1 MRGFLTQWRP
11 PEVMVDYSQTLA
23 NRIAAAADG
32 DTIELPAGV
41 VNLSRH
47 FNVSK
52 KLTIAGK
59 SLYASYKGSTGTT
72 VRARFNGATDFG
84 LPIGAHFI
92 FNETGLYDVLQP
104 AYDIGAGGRKLTM
117 SANQS
122 GTSFIV
128 GNVPGDSYVVG
139 QYYILVGGQRGYHVD
154 NPQTQTFV
162 TNAEVVR
169 LSSASLTGSNWTIT
183 IQAPEAPFGAE
194 SPYTSVSPAA
204 LGCEFSA
211 VSEYKFTQ
219 NPLENFTFVEG
230 KLVRTNPNDI
240 RPGFGLRNL
249 HLDGTYVSGVD
260 GTSGIARAIFAR
272 REAVAG
278 FTGCIGPEATDV
290 HVSGFTST
298 GLGFT
303 VCRNVRI
310 QNFRASNARVGSLG
324 YGLTI
329 SSCRGVLANGIY
341 AADIRKSILIS
352 AGGSDMIFKGI
363 FHEWFPEGTL
373 LDNYATAQSA
383 VLDVVHG
390 LGTKRV
396 KYSGVF
402 APYAV
407 ADIAN
412 PAWRAGFDEVTIESA
427 RLYAALIYCNATNLT
442 FKDVVF
448 SAGDPILQLRSLAAD
463 VHPGIKL
470 HSYFFANQ
478 TPHWNGFVKSLT
490 LNNVSVTTTG
500 FPPALYT
507 VSEGGVP
514 ERFGVITLQDR
525 VKLESTINNSAARVI
540 KLASARPAAGA
551 TINSPKLEFAGTSLT
566 LGPKLMGANL
576 AYFMEFTVSGVQTQD
591 SIALVMN
598 NSTLDGVSVPPPH
611 ILTNSGTAG
620 SLAGTGNKANL
631 AGGSAIQNNGTW
643 SGTIGFTQL

>member
-1 MRGFLTQWRP
+1 
-11 PEVMVDYSQTLA
+11 MVDYSQTLA
-23 NRIAAAADG
+23 NRIALASDG

-52 KLTIAGK
+52 KLTIVGK
-59 SLYASYKGSTGTT
+59 ELYPGYKGWTATT
-72 VRARFNGATDFG
+72 VRARFNGVTDFG

-92 FNETGLYDVLQP
+92 FNETGLFNVLQA
-104 AYDIGAGGRKLTM
+104 AYEIDEAGRRLT
-117 SANQS
+117 ANVSQA
-122 GTSFIV
+122 GNSFTV
-128 GNVPGDSYVVG
+128 EGLPGDVFSAG
-139 QYYILVGGQRGYHVD
+139 QYYVLVGGQRSFHIDQFPFQIFPTSV
-154 NPQTQTFV
+154 
-162 TNAEVVR
+162 EVVR
-169 LSSASLTGSNWTIT
+169 LASATLAGTIWTLT
-183 IQAPEAPFGAE
+183 IQGPEAPFGTE
-194 SPYTSVSPAA
+194 TPYTAVGPGV
-204 LGCEFSA
+204 LGNDFA
-211 VSEYKFTQ
+211 SEAKYKFTH
-219 NPLENFTFVEG
+219 NPLENETIVEG
-230 KLVRTNPNDI
+230 KLIRTNPNDI
-240 RPGFGLRNL
+240 RPGFGLKNL

-303 VCRNVRI
+303 VCRNIRVE
-310 QNFRASNARVGSLG
+310 NFRASNARVGTLG

-329 SSCRGVLANGIY
+329 SSCRGVLAKGIY

-352 AGGSDMIFKGI
+352 AGGSDMVFKGI

-373 LDNYATAQSA
+373 LDNYATSQSA

-396 KYSGVF
+396 RYSGVF
-402 APYAV
+402 APYSV

-490 LNNVSVTTTG
+490 LNNVSVKTTG

-514 ERFGVITLQDR
+514 ERFGVVTLQDR
-525 VKLESTINNSAARVI
+525 VMLESTINNSAARVI
-540 KLASARPAAGA
+540 KLASAHPAAGA
-551 TINSPKLEFAGTSLT
+551 TSNSPKLELAGTSVA
-566 LGPKLMGANL
+566 LGPKLSGANL
-576 AYFMEFTVSGVQTQD
+576 AYFMEFTMSGIQTQD
-591 SIALVMN
+591 SITLVMN

-611 ILTNSGTAG
+611 ILTNSGTSG

-631 AGGSAIQNNGTW
+631 TGGSAIQNNGTW

>member
-1 MRGFLTQWRP
+1 M
-11 PEVMVDYSQTLA
+11 
-23 NRIAAAADG
+23 
-32 DTIELPAGV
+32 
-41 VNLSRH
+41 
-47 FNVSK
+47 
-52 KLTIAGK
+52 
-59 SLYASYKGSTGTT
+59 
-72 VRARFNGATDFG
+72 
-84 LPIGAHFI
+84 
-92 FNETGLYDVLQP
+92 YDVLQP
-104 AYDIGAGGRKLTM
+104 AYNIGAAGRRLT
-117 SANQS
+117 ANVNQAS
-122 GTSFIV
+122 SVLTVEHVS
-128 GNVPGDSYVVG
+128 GDSYSVG
-139 QYYILVGGQRGYHVD
+139 GYYVLVGGQRGYHID
-154 NPQTQTFV
+154 NP
-162 TNAEVVR
+162 
-169 LSSASLTGSNWTIT
+169 T
-183 IQAPEAPFGAE
+183 IQFFPTAVETIRLASATLAGATWTLTIQSPESPFGTD
-194 SPYTSVSPAA
+194 SPYTSVGPAVF
-204 LGCEFSA
+204 GNEFSQK
-211 VSEYKFTQ
+211 SQYRFT
-219 NPLENFTFVEG
+219 NDPFEPITEILG
-230 KLVRTNPNDI
+230 KLIRTNPNDI

-303 VCRNVRI
+303 VCRNVRV

-352 AGGSDMIFKGI
+352 AGGSDMVFNGI

-551 TINSPKLEFAGTSLT
+551 TTNSPKLEFAGTSVA
-566 LGPKLMGANL
+566 LGPKLIGANL

-631 AGGSAIQNNGTW
+631 TGGSAIQNNGTW